1 MNSKYLFIST
11 TKDVIFSS
19 ALCRRLTCSSNPG
32 PAMTRLQLDTQSEG
46 FNQAV
51 ISAVILCKLAR

>member
-1 MNSKYLFIST
+1 MNSKYLFVST
-11 TKDVIFSS
+11 TKDVIFSF

-46 FNQAV
+46 FNQAL
-51 ISAVILCKLAR
+51 SAVILCKLAR